1 MSAFAQRFTP
11 QPCSLARGVGVVL
24 SKSTAQRLH
33 SDASKL
39 SRRRFLQ
46 NSSAAA
52 GTLVIAT
59 TIDFFPGVSFA
70 ATANDGP
77 LPNAFV
83 KIAADNTVTVII
95 KHLDKG
101 QGVATGLTTIVAD
114 ELDADWAQM
123 RCVFAP
129 ADAKLYNNLFM
140 GPFQATGGSTSIAN
154 SWEQLQSRSRGAR
167 YVGRRCL
174 EHLERTRGRA
184 RS

>member
-1 MSAFAQRFTP
+1 M
-11 QPCSLARGVGVVL
+11 L
-24 SKSTAQRLH
+24 SKSIAQRLH
-33 SDASKL
+33 SDASKSDASKL

-46 NSSAAA
+46 NSSAVA

-59 TIDFFPGVSFA
+59 TIDFLPAVSLA